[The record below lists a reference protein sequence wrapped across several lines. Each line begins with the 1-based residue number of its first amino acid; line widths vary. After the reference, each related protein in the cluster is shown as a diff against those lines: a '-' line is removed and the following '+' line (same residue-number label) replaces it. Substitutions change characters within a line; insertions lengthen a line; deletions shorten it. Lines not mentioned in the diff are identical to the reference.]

1 MKNSL
6 CVVSSHSKKKLFII
20 NLNKMRLHFSLLTIL
35 FTSILTAQTK
45 EEKKEVGLLDTIQK
59 LDEIIISTNQ
69 IFGNKYVAKHRTG
82 SAYYLS
88 PKELQKFS
96 FTDINKALRTVPGV
110 SLYEEDGFGLR
121 PNISLRGTSPE
132 RSSKITLME
141 DGVLIA
147 PAPYSASSAYYFP
160 TIARMEAVEV
170 LKGSSQVQYGP
181 FTTGGAINM
190 ISSQIPTDFTGSV
203 RASYGSFNSNQLHA
217 KVGGNHKN
225 IGYFIEYLN
234 YGSDGFKTLESGK
247 NTGFNK
253 NDVVAKLRV
262 QLFPNQAV
270 KQTLDFKFQY
280 ADEMGNETYLGLT
293 EADFETNPF
302 SRYAA
307 SNNDKMTTDH
317 TQYMLTHHLG
327 FSKNLTLTTTFYRNN
342 FARNWYKLNDI
353 TFEDDK
359 QKISKILEDPSGYSN
374 HFNIVNGTVNSAADA
389 IGVKA
394 NNRTYYAQ
402 GIQTKLDYHW
412 YTGNAFHDLEIGF
425 RYHYDEEDRFQWVD
439 KYSISNTG
447 VLTETT
453 AGIPGTDANRISS
466 AKAFASYITY
476 KLKYQ
481 NWTFT
486 PGVRYEEIL
495 LERRDFGKNDITRSG
510 SDLNERENNVAIFIP
525 GMGANYKFNNDFS
538 LFGGIHKGFSP
549 PGNKEDE
556 KAEESINYELGTRFN
571 LGKLKGEFVGFYND
585 YSNLLGSDI
594 AATGGTGSLD
604 QFNAGAVKVNGIEL
618 LLNYNI
624 TSKNA
629 RFSFPISFGYT
640 FTNTEFLNSFGSADS
655 LWGTVMVGDELPYIP
670 KHQLNAAL
678 SLEHAKFEVNLN
690 ARYNGAFRT
699 MAGSENI
706 PTNEKV
712 ASNFII
718 DMSSKYRVSPQFQ
731 LTANVTNLLDNT
743 YAVSRVPAG
752 LRPGHPFGIYGG
764 FQYQF

>member
-1 MKNSL
+1 L
-6 CVVSSHSKKKLFII
+6 HPKKLFII
-20 NLNKMRLHFSLLTIL
+20 NLNKMRFKITFFTLLI
-35 FTSILTAQTK
+35 TSILTGQQK
-45 EEKKEVGLLDTIQK
+45 EDNKEIGQLDSIQK
-59 LDEIIISTNQ
+59 LDEIIISTTQ

-132 RSSKITLME
+132 RSSKITVME

-190 ISSQIPTDFTGSV
+190 ISSQIPTDFSGSV

-234 YGSDGFKTLESGK
+234 YGSEGFKTLESGK

-262 QLFPNQAV
+262 QLFPNQTV
-270 KQTLDFKFQY
+270 KQSLAFKFQY
-280 ADEMGNETYLGLT
+280 ADEKGNETYLGLT
-293 EADFETNPF
+293 EEDFKANPF

-307 SNNDKMTTDH
+307 SNNDEMTTDH

-327 FSKNLTLTTTFYRNN
+327 FSKNFTVTTTFYRNN

-353 TFEDDK
+353 TFEGNQ
-359 QKISKILEDPSGYSN
+359 QKISKILDDPTNYSD
-374 HFNIVNGTVNSAADA
+374 HFSIVNGTVNSSADA
-389 IGVKA
+389 IAVKA
-394 NNRTYYAQ
+394 NNRSYYAQ
-402 GIQTKLDYHW
+402 GMQTKLDYHW
-412 YTGNAFHDLEIGF
+412 YTENLFHDLELGF

-453 AGIPGTDANRISS
+453 AGVPGTDANRISS

-486 PGVRYEEIL
+486 PGVRYEDIL
-495 LERRDFGKNDITRSG
+495 LERKDFGKNDITRAG
-510 SDLNERENNVAIFIP
+510 SDLNERQNSVAVFIP
-525 GMGANYKFNNDFS
+525 GMGANYKFNNDLS

-556 KAEESINYELGTRFN
+556 KAEESINYELGTRFS

-624 TSKNA
+624 TSEAA
-629 RFSFPISFGYT
+629 RFSFPMSLGYT
-640 FTNTEFLNSFGSADS
+640 YTNTEFLNSFGSTDS
-655 LWGTVMVGDELPYIP
+655 LWGTVTHDTMVRLEL
-670 KHQLNAAL
+670 
-678 SLEHAKFEVNLN
+678 
-690 ARYNGAFRT
+690 
-699 MAGSENI
+699 
-706 PTNEKV
+706 
-712 ASNFII
+712 
-718 DMSSKYRVSPQFQ
+718 
-731 LTANVTNLLDNT
+731 
-743 YAVSRVPAG
+743 
-752 LRPGHPFGIYGG
+752 
-764 FQYQF
+764 